1 MLTRCKRAMFIV
13 TNRKFLLEKAW
24 YTLVGAI
31 AAEWSVGTKF
41 DGWIKST
48 QLDKLKIEEF

>member
-13 TNRKFLLEKAW
+13 TNRKFLTERAW
-24 YTLVGAI
+24 YTLVGSI
-31 AAEWSVGTKF
+31 AAEWSGGKKP
-41 DGWIKST
+41 DGWIHST